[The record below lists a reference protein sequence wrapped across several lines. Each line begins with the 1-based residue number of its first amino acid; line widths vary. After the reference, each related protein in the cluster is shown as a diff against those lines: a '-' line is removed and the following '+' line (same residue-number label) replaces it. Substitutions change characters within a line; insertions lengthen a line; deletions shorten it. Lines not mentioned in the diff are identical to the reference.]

1 MSTLKSRITSPKT
14 SDEKKSSRIIYRSS
28 KIRYNSTGGN
38 EKRIPEVRF
47 SMDKSALRHELKK
60 RLVKISPEDR
70 IARSKRICRQVIE
83 TDTFGNA
90 SVVMMFLSLPHEVD
104 TTPMILYAWQQGK
117 TVAVPKVSWEQRHMI
132 PVELTSLETGLKTDT
147 AGLRNPTN
155 GTPVPFEEIDL
166 VIMPGLGFDRN
177 GNRLGRGG
185 SFYDNFFIHNEIT
198 AARWGTAFSE
208 QICDEVPHDDQDVP
222 VDAVVTE
229 DEFII
234 CQKH

>member
-83 TDTFGNA
+83 TDTFRSNRITLREYGLEDKVLEINRAAAALARRVADEGPAPIPRTALHA
-90 SVVMMFLSLPHEVD
+90 SVFARTRSRCAPTGRRIEAAPLVPCPD
-104 TTPMILYAWQQGK
+104 PMDRRRPRVLLARRPRWN
-117 TVAVPKVSWEQRHMI
+117 PFSWPDSSVRARQ
-132 PVELTSLETGLKTDT
+132 
-147 AGLRNPTN
+147 
-155 GTPVPFEEIDL
+155 
-166 VIMPGLGFDRN
+166 GLG
-177 GNRLGRGG
+177 
-185 SFYDNFFIHNEIT
+185 
-198 AARWGTAFSE
+198 A
-208 QICDEVPHDDQDVP
+208 
-222 VDAVVTE
+222 
-229 DEFII
+229 
-234 CQKH
+234 